1 MSSDLNQSSN
11 GWILY
16 LIFIPYNALKPAQ
29 KETKKMAGC
38 HFRPHKKNKK
48 NGENAKLYIGRK
60 INYKRQ
66 AVGL

>member
-38 HFRPHKKNKK
+38 HFRPHKKQKKRRKCKALYRKK
-48 NGENAKLYIGRK
+48 NQL
-60 INYKRQ
+60 
-66 AVGL
+66 